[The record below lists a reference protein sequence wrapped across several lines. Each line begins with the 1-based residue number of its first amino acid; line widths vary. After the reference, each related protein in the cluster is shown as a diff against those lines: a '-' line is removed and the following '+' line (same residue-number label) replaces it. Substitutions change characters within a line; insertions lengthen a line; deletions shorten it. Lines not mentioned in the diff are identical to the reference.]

1 MFRKIIVAATAIF
14 VSALAISAQTAGSKF
29 ERHNRWM
36 VGGEFVNNSNGDL
49 GFGATGIYGRQFS
62 QSVFLGVGFGLDTY
76 ISKDGEMSMTIT
88 DEAGNQTVKIFPPYN
103 YSFLLPVYADLQ
115 VNLSHRKA
123 PFFGEIKV
131 GGAVDL
137 SLTRIRG
144 THKTN
149 SLNLGGGGILLGA
162 GAGKRFVLRNED
174 EINVVLSVDC
184 ILWPWY
190 INLPVSLGIRYGF

>member
-1 MFRKIIVAATAIF
+1 MFRKIIVAVTAIL
-14 VSALAISAQTAGSKF
+14 VSASAVSAQTASRGY
-29 ERHNRWM
+29 EWHNRWM

>member
-1 MFRKIIVAATAIF
+1 
-14 VSALAISAQTAGSKF
+14 
-29 ERHNRWM
+29 M

-115 VNLSHRKA
+115 VNLSHRRA

-162 GAGKRFVLRNED
+162 GAGKRFVLKNED

>member
-1 MFRKIIVAATAIF
+1 MFRKIIVAVTAIL
-14 VSALAISAQTAGSKF
+14 VSASAVSAQTAGSKF

-115 VNLSHRKA
+115 VNLSHRRA

>member
-1 MFRKIIVAATAIF
+1 MFRKIIVAVTAIL
-14 VSALAISAQTAGSKF
+14 VSASAVSAQTAGSKF

-115 VNLSHRKA
+115 VNLSHRRA

-162 GAGKRFVLRNED
+162 GAGKRFVLKNED

-190 INLPVSLGIRYGF
+190 INLPVSLGVRYGF

>member
-1 MFRKIIVAATAIF
+1 MFRKIIVAVTAIL
-14 VSALAISAQTAGSKF
+14 VSASAVSAQTAGSKF

>member
-1 MFRKIIVAATAIF
+1 MFRKIIVAVTAIL
-14 VSALAISAQTAGSKF
+14 VSASAVSAQTASRGY

-190 INLPVSLGIRYGF
+190 INLPISLGFRYGF

>member
-1 MFRKIIVAATAIF
+1 MFRKIIVAATAIL
-14 VSALAISAQTAGSKF
+14 VSASAVSAQTTGSKF

-62 QSVFLGVGFGLDTY
+62 QSVFLGIGFGLDTY

>member
-1 MFRKIIVAATAIF
+1 MFKKIIVAVTAIL
-14 VSALAISAQTAGSKF
+14 VSASAVSAQTAGSKF

-115 VNLSHRKA
+115 VNLSHRRA
-123 PFFGEIKV
+123 PFFGELKV

-144 THKTN
+144 TQKSN

-162 GAGKRFVLRNED
+162 GAGKRFVLKNED

-190 INLPVSLGIRYGF
+190 LNLPISLGVRYGF

>member
-1 MFRKIIVAATAIF
+1 MFRKIIVAVTAIL
-14 VSALAISAQTAGSKF
+14 VSASAVSAQTAGSKF

-115 VNLSHRKA
+115 VNLSHRRA

-162 GAGKRFVLRNED
+162 GAGKRFVLKNED